1 MERHEEARVNLPK
14 EKKPRSDV
22 CMQLN
27 PKFYKEISPE
37 FRTKLTSYRENH
49 PIKKIK
55 FNNKEIE
62 YISCGSGEKTV
73 LTFHGALGNAEG
85 NFQAINFFEKK
96 YRVIAPSITNF
107 ETLDELS
114 EGVNE
119 VLKSENVEEYILI
132 GQSFGSFMAQPYF
145 HRNFK
150 KIKALILVNSYPP
163 NNEWVDDFKKAMK
176 IIKLIP
182 AFILRKLMSREL
194 MKLVEENME
203 MPPKIREELKFL
215 KAFIRERLSS
225 VEKSVIIC
233 QSRLTGEFNS
243 EKYRMEDYLGWDG
256 KVMIFTANDDKGFPY
271 HEKLKRQ
278 YPNVEE
284 IIFENVGHMGTL
296 LKRDEYHAILNRFL
310 TSLN

>member
-1 MERHEEARVNLPK
+1 MK
-14 EKKPRSDV
+14 EK
-22 CMQLN
+22 LN
-27 PKFYKEISPE
+27 PKFYKKISPE
-37 FRTKLTSYRENH
+37 FRTKLIHYRENH

-55 FNNKEIE
+55 YNNKEIE

-85 NFQAINFFEKK
+85 NFQAINFFEKN

-107 ETLDELS
+107 ETLAELS

-119 VLKSENVEEYILI
+119 VLRSEKVEEYIVI

-163 NNEWVDDFKKAMK
+163 INEWVDDFNKTIR
-176 IIKLIP
+176 IIKLLP
-182 AFILRKLMSREL
+182 AFILRKLMARRL
-194 MKLVEENME
+194 MKFVKEDME
-203 MPPKIREELKFL
+203 MPPQIREELKFL

-233 QSRLTGEFNS
+233 QSLLTGEFNS
-243 EKYRMEDYLGWDG
+243 ENYRLEDYLGWDG
-256 KVMIFTANDDKGFPY
+256 KVIIFTATDDNGFPY

-310 TSLN
+310 NSLN

>member
-1 MERHEEARVNLPK
+1 MK
-14 EKKPRSDV
+14 EK
-22 CMQLN
+22 LN
-27 PKFYKEISPE
+27 PKFYKKISPE
-37 FRTKLTSYRENH
+37 FRTKLIRYRENH

-55 FNNKEIE
+55 YNNKEIE

-85 NFQAINFFEKK
+85 NFQAINFFEKN

-107 ETLDELS
+107 ETLAELS

-119 VLKSENVEEYILI
+119 VLRSEKVEEYIVI

-163 NNEWVDDFKKAMK
+163 INEWVDDFNKTIR
-176 IIKLIP
+176 IIKLLP
-182 AFILRKLMSREL
+182 AFILRKLMARRL
-194 MKLVEENME
+194 MKFVKEDME
-203 MPPKIREELKFL
+203 MPPQIREELKFL

-233 QSRLTGEFNS
+233 QSLLTGEFNS
-243 EKYRMEDYLGWDG
+243 ENYRLEDYLGWDG
-256 KVMIFTANDDKGFPY
+256 KVIIFTATDDNGFPY

-310 TSLN
+310 NSLN